1 MKKFIYLFKNG
12 DQKTRITTLIAIAA
26 VALAFL
32 MLILSVNSAL
42 NGPITKIPLVK
53 IFVPEY
59 ELDALE
65 ERYEDLVD
73 EVEDAIDDDDDYV
86 IDEIEDIYDMSAKEF
101 LKLINRPLS
110 INLVRKLAKLEARD
124 PEATLMFTIIT
135 TIITIQ
141 AIIVGVLIALAGLLM
156 NKPLIIVAN
165 AISIAFFAFVVGAV
179 WLILL
184 TAFCIAY
191 AVLVSIL
198 KKTYK
203 EYKNAPV
210 EAPATEQ
217 VATDEI

>member
-86 IDEIEDIYDMSAKEF
+86 IDEIEDVYDMSAKEF
-101 LKLINRPLS
+101 LKLIDRPLS
-110 INLVRKLAKLEARD
+110 INLVRKLAKLEARE
-124 PEATLMFTIIT
+124 PEAALMFTIIT

-179 WLILL
+179 WIILL
-184 TAFCIAY
+184 TAFCVAY